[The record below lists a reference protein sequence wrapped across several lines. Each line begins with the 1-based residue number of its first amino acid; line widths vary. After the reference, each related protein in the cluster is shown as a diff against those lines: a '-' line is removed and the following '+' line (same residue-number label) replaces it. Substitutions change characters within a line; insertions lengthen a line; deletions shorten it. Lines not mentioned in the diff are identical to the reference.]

1 MQEHNS
7 LNLIEVI
14 AAIKKSSKQIIV
26 FMLLSLVI
34 AFTVLLMIPKYFQ
47 STAIV
52 VAANP
57 ALADKARF
65 FNNNIQGLYSNFGSG
80 DDLDRIY
87 GLANLDTT
95 YKLLVDEFDLISY
108 YKLKND
114 SIKLLRRK
122 AVLLLKDD
130 LELSKTDLSQL
141 KISVWHKDN
150 KVAAAIANRTVKFV
164 QEMEE
169 GFWKNNYQ
177 STLENL
183 QTSITKMENEVKVI
197 SDSLVSKATNSAQ
210 TMLLNNKREVLL
222 QQLQQYQKTADEYRL
237 ASNNKTPA
245 LYILEDAVP
254 AAKAEKPKKLETL
267 VLTAITSL
275 CFGVFASLAY
285 SRNKMA

>member
-1 MQEHNS
+1 MQQNNS
-7 LNLIEVI
+7 LNLIEVV
-14 AAIKKSSKQIIV
+14 AAIKKSSNQIIV
-26 FMLLSLVI
+26 FVFLSLAI
-34 AFTVLLMIPKYFQ
+34 AYSVLLLIPKYFQ

-87 GLANLDTT
+87 GLANLDTA
-95 YKLLVDEFDLISY
+95 YKLLVDEFELISY
-108 YKLKND
+108 YQLNDD
-114 SIKLLRRK
+114 SIKLRRRK

-130 LELSKTDLSQL
+130 IQLSKSDLSQL

-150 KVAAAIANRTVKFV
+150 KTSAAIANRIVKFV

-183 QTSITKMENEVKVI
+183 QASIKKMENDVKVI
-197 SDSLVSKATNSAQ
+197 SDSIKIQTENSAKQ
-210 TMLLNNKREVLL
+210 CFSKTKGKCCCNNFSNTKKQQMNISLQAITKLQLYTFWKMLFLPQKQRNQKNWKYFFLL
-222 QQLQQYQKTADEYRL
+222 QLLVFVL
-237 ASNNKTPA
+237 AF
-245 LYILEDAVP
+245 LLH
-254 AAKAEKPKKLETL
+254 
-267 VLTAITSL
+267 
-275 CFGVFASLAY
+275 
-285 SRNKMA
+285 

>member
-1 MQEHNS
+1 MQENNS
-7 LNLIEVI
+7 LNVIEVI
-14 AAIKKSSKQIIV
+14 AAIKKSSKQIISFV
-26 FMLLSLVI
+26 VLSI
-34 AFTVLLMIPKYFQ
+34 AITLIVLLIIPKYFQ

-95 YKLLVDEFDLISY
+95 YKLLVDEFNLISY
-108 YKLKND
+108 YKLKDD
-114 SIKLLRRK
+114 SIKLRRRK

-130 LELSKTDLSQL
+130 IHLSKTDLSQL

-150 KVAAAIANRTVKFV
+150 RTAAAIANRIVKFV

-183 QTSITKMENEVKVI
+183 QASLTKMENDVKVI
-197 SDSLVSKATNSAQ
+197 SDSIKIQTANSAKAI
-210 TMLLNNKREVLL
+210 LLNNKREVLL

-237 ASNNKTPA
+237 ASNNKTPV

-254 AAKAEKPKKLETL
+254 AAKAEKPKKLEIL
-267 VLTAITSL
+267 FLTAIASL
-275 CFGVFASLAY
+275 CFGVFATLAY

>member
-1 MQEHNS
+1 MQQNNS
-7 LNLIEVI
+7 LNLIEVV
-14 AAIKKSSKQIIV
+14 AAIKKTRNQIIV
-26 FMLLSLVI
+26 FVFLSLAI
-34 AFTVLLMIPKYFQ
+34 AYSVLLLIPKYFQ
-47 STAIV
+47 SAAIV

-87 GLANLDTT
+87 GLANLDTA
-95 YKLLVDEFDLISY
+95 YKLLVDEFELISY
-108 YKLKND
+108 YQLNDD
-114 SIKLLRRK
+114 SIKLRRRK

-130 LELSKTDLSQL
+130 IQLSKTDLSQL

-150 KVAAAIANRTVKFV
+150 KIAAAIANRIVKFV

-183 QTSITKMENEVKVI
+183 QASIKKMENDVKVI
-197 SDSLVSKATNSAQ
+197 SDSIKIQTANSVQA
-210 TMLLNNKREVLL
+210 MLLNNKREVLL
-222 QQLQQYQKTADEYRL
+222 QQLQQYQKTADEYQL

-245 LYILEDAVP
+245 LYILEAAVP
-254 AAKAEKPKKLETL
+254 AAKAEKPKKLEIL
-267 VLTAITSL
+267 FLTAITSF
-275 CFGVFASLAY
+275 CFSVFASLAY

>member
-1 MQEHNS
+1 MQQNNS
-7 LNLIEVI
+7 LNLIEVV
-14 AAIKKSSKQIIV
+14 AAIKKSSNQIIV
-26 FMLLSLVI
+26 FVFLSLAI
-34 AFTVLLMIPKYFQ
+34 AYSVLLLIPKYFQ

-87 GLANLDTT
+87 GLANLDTA
-95 YKLLVDEFDLISY
+95 YKLLVDEFELISY
-108 YKLKND
+108 YQLNDD
-114 SIKLLRRK
+114 SIKLRRRK

-130 LELSKTDLSQL
+130 IQLSKSDLSQL

-150 KVAAAIANRTVKFV
+150 KIAAAIANRIVKFV

-183 QTSITKMENEVKVI
+183 QASIKKMENDVKVI
-197 SDSLVSKATNSAQ
+197 SDSIKIQTENSAQ
-210 TMLLNNKREVLL
+210 AMLLKNKREVLL
-222 QQLQQYQKTADEYRL
+222 QQLQQYQKTADEYQL

-245 LYILEDAVP
+245 LFILEDAVP
-254 AAKAEKPKKLETL
+254 AAKAEKPKKLEIL
-267 VLTAITSL
+267 FLTAITSF

>member
-1 MQEHNS
+1 MQENNS
-7 LNLIEVI
+7 FNLVEVVTI
-14 AAIKKSSKQIIV
+14 IKKSTKQIISFV
-26 FMLLSLVI
+26 VLSMAVTLI
-34 AFTVLLMIPKYFQ
+34 VLLIIPKYFQ

-95 YKLLVDEFDLISY
+95 YKLLVDEFDLIRY
-108 YKLKND
+108 YKLKDD
-114 SIKLLRRK
+114 SIKLRRRK

-130 LELSKTDLSQL
+130 IQLSKTDLSQL
-141 KISVWHKDN
+141 KLSVWHKDN
-150 KVAAAIANRTVKFV
+150 KTAAAIANRMVKIV
-164 QEMEE
+164 QEMEQ

-183 QTSITKMENEVKVI
+183 QTSITKMETEVKVI
-197 SDSLVSKATNSAQ
+197 SDSLISKASNSAQ
-210 TMLLNNKREVLL
+210 IMLLNNKREVLL

-254 AAKAEKPKKLETL
+254 AAKAEKPKKLEIL
-267 VLTAITSL
+267 FLTAIASL

-285 SRNKMA
+285 NRNKMA

>member
-1 MQEHNS
+1 MQQNNS
-7 LNLIEVI
+7 LNLIEVV
-14 AAIKKSSKQIIV
+14 AAIKKSRNQIIV
-26 FMLLSLVI
+26 FVFLSLAI
-34 AFTVLLMIPKYFQ
+34 AYSVLLLIPNKFN

-87 GLANLDTT
+87 GLANLDTA
-95 YKLLVDEFDLISY
+95 YKLLVDEFELISY
-108 YKLKND
+108 YQLNDD
-114 SIKLLRRK
+114 SIKLRRRK

-130 LELSKTDLSQL
+130 IQLSKTDLSQL

-150 KVAAAIANRTVKFV
+150 KTSAAIANRIVKFV

-183 QTSITKMENEVKVI
+183 QASIKKMENDVKVI
-197 SDSLVSKATNSAQ
+197 SDSIKIQTANSAQ
-210 TMLLNNKREVLL
+210 AMLLKNKREVLL
-222 QQLQQYQKTADEYRL
+222 QQLQQYQKTADEYQL

-254 AAKAEKPKKLETL
+254 AAKAEKPKKLEIL
-267 VLTAITSL
+267 FLTAITSF

>member
-1 MQEHNS
+1 MQQNNS
-7 LNLIEVI
+7 LNLIEVA

-26 FMLLSLVI
+26 FIFLSLAI
-34 AFTVLLMIPKYFQ
+34 AYSILLLIPKYFQ

-87 GLANLDTT
+87 GLVNLDTT
-95 YKLLVDEFDLISY
+95 YKLLVDEFELISY
-108 YKLKND
+108 YQLKEKSNKLN
-114 SIKLLRRK
+114 RRK

-130 LELSKTDLSQL
+130 IQLSKTDLSQL

-150 KVAAAIANRTVKFV
+150 KTAAAIANRIVKFV

-169 GFWKNNYQ
+169 GFWKKNYQ
-177 STLENL
+177 STLGNL
-183 QTSITKMENEVKVI
+183 QASITKMENEVKFI
-197 SDSLVSKATNSAQ
+197 SDSIKIQTVNSAQ
-210 TMLLNNKREVLL
+210 VMLLNNKREVLL

-254 AAKAEKPKKLETL
+254 AAKAEKPKKLEIL
-267 VLTAITSL
+267 FLTAITSL
-275 CFGVFASLAY
+275 CFGVFASLVY